1 MELNE
6 LQADER
12 FLLENVPCARLDVG
26 EIIVRSGRVE
36 LRNGTSFLLR
46 NKDSTF
52 SFRITDSTKERAVQE
67 LLQRRFICLASLD
80 KVTAERRFS
89 LRAVFFLCKRRFGD
103 FYVLLSDHVK
113 AAFRKK
119 GYSIENNVALAEL
132 FRFSDGVSEEPCFAF
147 MGQTAERIAKD
158 FPEEESISEEND
170 TEDHDIAEESDKNVN
185 KLLNNSNQ
193 VKGKTLLLCGKECF
207 LFVRLEGTGQNSR
220 AIAYRVRFNDHR
232 TPYDALQFQLAYGS
246 LMFSDEQRYV
256 AERVREILHETP
268 NYITIWNEYAKRE
281 GDFLLDRARAV
292 GTISYPSQYNATAEG
307 IEVFLESDDSAS
319 LEYLSVGDY
328 VEARPEPPPYIEDCS
343 MDWTGYRA
351 WQQTPEEEEGTSD
364 ALSEGTEKPR
374 KRVKRRSLYPY
385 FEVVRKGKNSLV
397 LKGEG
402 SLPENSKLYL
412 SIYGDERQIE
422 TREIARRRI
431 EDGTSA
437 SPSLGLVLGSRAE
450 DTERHVA
457 FLEKNRRHI
466 EPRSAILNNKIFR
479 NEPTPNQIQ
488 AIDVA
493 LNTPDIAII
502 QGPPGTGK
510 TTVITAILERL
521 NELSDKSKVAPGQV
535 LVTSLQHDA
544 VQNIIERIEINS
556 LPTIKFGN
564 RASDDNM
571 TLTESIS
578 RWCERT
584 YKALEEKHPM
594 LRQTDEERRVFEA
607 FNFYNQAP
615 DTTKAIRFLQV
626 ARDYVHDP
634 ALIVEIER
642 ILQELSPKRPEDE
655 GRLLS
660 KIRRLRTK
668 SQAFPDDGRDA
679 ALDLYNE
686 LEALYGEHP
695 SELQKQNLST
705 LRTAAMSMTANE
717 ELLSDLKKL
726 QYSLLTS
733 YVQPSIPEDREVR
746 EDITQIYVQIKQI
759 LQRPDNKIDNV
770 IYDLYREVR
779 DNPYAVRMAIAS
791 YNFVF
796 AATAQQ
802 SDRKEIKQAKG
813 VVRPS
818 DPDTHAEYETV
829 VVDEAARVAP
839 GDLMIPLSQASR
851 RIILVGDQ
859 RQLPH
864 IYDEEIFQSLR
875 EDGKLEDEGDVKT
888 SMFEHLWN
896 KAHELEKTDGIVRA
910 VTLDAQYRMHPVL
923 GQFVSDHFYKPYGE
937 GFSSPRPAE
946 QFSQSIC
953 ENPLSWVHLG
963 AAHGADRR
971 TASRSLC
978 RPCEVEYIA
987 AKLKEYLADP
997 KNDGMTFGVISFYR
1011 AQVQAIKKAL
1021 GQESCDFGVRVRVG
1035 TVDEFQGMEFDV
1047 MFLSVVRSGKDFSN
1061 IDFTKL
1067 EEPVNGAE
1075 EGEAH
1080 RAYVQKVGARLY
1092 GFLTD
1097 NRLCVA
1103 LSRQK
1108 CLLIV
1113 VGDAD
1118 MFRSG
1123 EAARAA
1129 RICVPAMHALYRL
1142 AESMG
1147 TVVEG

>member
-12 FLLENVPCARLDVG
+12 FLLENVPCARLDAG

-36 LRNGTSFLLR
+36 LGNGTSFLLR

-52 SFRITDSTKERAVQE
+52 SFRITDSVKERAVQE

-80 KVTAERRFS
+80 KVTVERRFS

-113 AAFRKK
+113 EAFRKK
-119 GYSIENNVALAEL
+119 GYSIENNAALAEL
-132 FRFSDGVSEEPCFAF
+132 FRFSDGVSEESCFAF

-158 FPEEESISEEND
+158 FPEEESIFPGNG
-170 TEDHDIAEESDKNVN
+170 TEGYGTAEESDENV
-185 KLLNNSNQ
+185 KKSSGSSNQ
-193 VKGKTLLLCGKECF
+193 ESGKTLLLCGKECV

-246 LMFSDEQRYV
+246 LMFSDEQHYV

-292 GTISYPSQYNATAEG
+292 GTISYRPQYNATTGG

-328 VEARPEPPPYIEDCS
+328 VEARSEPPPYIEDCS

-351 WQQTPEEEEGTSD
+351 WQQPLEEAVGTSD

-374 KRVKRRSLYPY
+374 KSVRRSLYPR

-402 SLPENSKLYL
+402 SLPEDSKLYL

-450 DTERHVA
+450 DTGRHVA
-457 FLEKNRRHI
+457 FLEKRRRHI
-466 EPRSAILNNKIFR
+466 EPRSAILNDKIFR

-564 RASDDNM
+564 RASDDNL
-571 TLTESIS
+571 TLADSIS
-578 RWCERT
+578 HWCERT

-594 LRQTDEERRVFEA
+594 LRQTDEERRIFEA

-634 ALIVEIER
+634 ALLVEIER
-642 ILQELSPKRPEDE
+642 ILQELSPERPENE

-668 SQAFPDDGRDA
+668 SQAFSDDGRDA
-679 ALDLYNE
+679 AMDLYNE

-695 SELQKQNLST
+695 SELQKRDLST

-746 EDITQIYVQIKQI
+746 EDITQIYVQIKQF
-759 LQRPDNKIDNV
+759 LQRPGNKIDNV

-802 SDRKEIKQAKG
+802 SDRKEIKKAKG
-813 VVRPS
+813 VERPS
-818 DPDTHAEYETV
+818 DPNTHAEYETV

-953 ENPLSWVHLG
+953 VNPLLWVHLG
-963 AAHGADRR
+963 ADHGTDRR

-987 AKLKEYLADP
+987 AKLKEYLSDP
-997 KNDGMTFGVISFYR
+997 KNDGLTFGVISFYR
-1011 AQVQAIKKAL
+1011 AQAQEIKKSI
-1021 GQESCDFGVRVRVG
+1021 GQEIKDFGGRVRIG

-1047 MFLSVVRSGKDFSN
+1047 MFLSVVRSGKNFSN

-1067 EEPVNGAE
+1067 EEPVNGGE
-1075 EGEAH
+1075 EEAAR
-1080 RAYVQKVGARLY
+1080 RAYVQEVGARLY

-1118 MFRSG
+1118 LFRSG

-1142 AESMG
+1142 AESIG
-1147 TVVEG
+1147 SVVEG